1 MMKFKN
7 LLTTIFLTATL
18 ALGAVAQTKRAQGAA
33 AASAQPGKAAAEKAT
48 KGATEKVAA
57 GGAFDQKR
65 FDTLRGEGFDALYNL
80 DYEGAR
86 RRFHEMTVVFPEHP
100 AGYQFLAASLWLKT
114 LNESRRLQA
123 SLYNNEGFYKEKD
136 DQADVK
142 VTGEFR
148 ELTRRTKELCESRL
162 KANPKDA
169 DALYYLGAVEG
180 LKAAWGSMVERS
192 FMSALRNGSDSVDHH
207 RDLLKLDPSYTDAKV
222 TIGMYDYVVGALPPL
237 VKLGATFIGMRGS
250 KKRGLA
256 TLEEVAREGHWAR
269 DDARS
274 LLIALLKR
282 ERRFRDAYTY
292 ASELATKYP
301 RNYLFKMEAA
311 DALVSQAEVDRTTD
325 PEAAKKTE
333 AEAFAVFD
341 SLLVPAH
348 APNAPRPPLDLV
360 HYNYGEALLVA
371 GQPERAAK
379 ELAAAATAP
388 GAQDTMVTRA
398 RLREAQA
405 LDVAGKRDE
414 AVTQYKAVLTRPNV
428 YDSHED
434 AKRGLKEPYKLT
446 RKVGENAGG
455 DDEASDAKTQKTN

>member
-1 MMKFKN
+1 MKFKN
-7 LLTTIFLTATL
+7 LLTTVLVTASL
-18 ALGAVAQTKRAQGAA
+18 SLSVNAQAKRGAA
-33 AASAQPGKAAAEKAT
+33 AGVKPAGASVEKAA
-48 KGATEKVAA
+48 
-57 GGAFDQKR
+57 GAFDQKR
-65 FDTLRGEGFDALYNL
+65 FDAMRAEGFEALYNL

-86 RRFHEMTVVFPEHP
+86 RRFREMTTAFPEHP

-136 DQADVK
+136 DKPDPK
-142 VTGEFR
+142 LSGEFR
-148 ELTRRTKELCESRL
+148 ELTRKTEQLCEARL

-169 DALYYLGAVEG
+169 DALYYLGASEG

-192 FMSALRNGSDSVDHH
+192 FMSALSNGKDSVGHH
-207 RDLLKLDPSYTDAKV
+207 RDLLKLDPAYTDAKV
-222 TIGMYDYVVGALPPL
+222 TVGMYDYVVGTLPPL
-237 VKLGATFIGMRGS
+237 VKLGATFIGLRGS

-256 TLEEVAREGHWAR
+256 TLEEVAREGRWAR
-269 DDARS
+269 DDAKS

-292 ASELATKYP
+292 ANELSTKYP

-311 DALVSQAEVDRTTD
+311 DALVSQAEVDRATA

-341 SLLVPAH
+341 SLLAPQHGPA
-348 APNAPRPPLDLV
+348 APRPPLDLV
-360 HYNYGEALLVA
+360 HYNYGDALLVA
-371 GQPERAAK
+371 GQAERAAK
-379 ELAAAATAP
+379 ELAAAAAVP
-388 GAQDTMVTRA
+388 GAEASMVTRA
-398 RLREAQA
+398 RLRAAQA
-405 LDVAGKRDE
+405 LDVAGKRED
-414 AVTQYKAVLTRPNV
+414 AVTHYKAVLALPNV

-446 RKVGENAGG
+446 RKVSENAGG
-455 DDEASDAKTQKTN
+455 DESAEDTKAQTTN

>member
-1 MMKFKN
+1 MKFKN
-7 LLTTIFLTATL
+7 LLTTIFLAATL
-18 ALGAVAQTKRAQGAA
+18 ALGASAQTKKAPGAV
-33 AASAQPGKAAAEKAT
+33 AASAQPGKAA
-48 KGATEKVAA
+48 TEKTA

-65 FDTLRGEGFDALYNL
+65 FDELRGEGFDALYNL

-86 RRFHEMTVVFPEHP
+86 RRFREMTTAFPNHP

-136 DQADVK
+136 DQADAK
-142 VTGEFR
+142 VTAEFR
-148 ELTRRTKELCESRL
+148 ELTRKTKELCEARL
-162 KANPKDA
+162 KADPKDT

-192 FMSALRNGSDSVDHH
+192 FMSALNNGKDSVDHH
-207 RDLLKLDPSYTDAKV
+207 RDLLKLDPNYTDAKV
-222 TIGMYDYVVGALPPL
+222 TVGMYDYVVGTLPPL

-256 TLEEVAREGHWAR
+256 TLEEVAREGRWAR
-269 DDARS
+269 DDAKS

-292 ASELATKYP
+292 ASELAAKYP

-311 DALVSQAEVDRTTD
+311 DALVSQAELDRATD

-341 SLLVPAH
+341 SLLAPQH
-348 APNAPRPPLDLV
+348 ASNAPRPPLDLV
-360 HYNYGEALLVA
+360 HYNYGDALLVA
-371 GQPERAAK
+371 GQAERAAK
-379 ELAAAATAP
+379 ELAAAATTP
-388 GAQDTMVTRA
+388 GAEGSMVTRA

-405 LDVAGKRDE
+405 LDVAGKREE
-414 AVTQYKAVLTRPNV
+414 AVAQYKAVLARPNV

-434 AKRGLKEPYKLT
+434 AKRGLKEPYSLT
-446 RKVGENAGG
+446 RKVGENSAAS
-455 DDEASDAKTQKTN
+455 DEASDAKAQKTN

>member
-1 MMKFKN
+1 MTFKN
-7 LLTTIFLTATL
+7 LLTTIFLTAAL
-18 ALGAVAQTKRAQGAA
+18 ALGAGAQTKRAQDTAT
-33 AASAQPGKAAAEKAT
+33 ASARPAKVVAEKT
-48 KGATEKVAA
+48 A

-65 FDTLRGEGFDALYNL
+65 FDELRAEGFDALYNL

-86 RRFHEMTVVFPEHP
+86 RRFREMTVVFPDHP

-136 DQADVK
+136 DRADAK

-148 ELTRRTKELCESRL
+148 ELTRKTQELCETRL
-162 KANPKDA
+162 KANPKDT

-192 FMSALRNGSDSVDHH
+192 FMSALHNGSDSVDHH
-207 RDLLKLDPSYTDAKV
+207 RDLLKLDPNYTDAKV
-222 TIGMYDYVVGALPPL
+222 TIGMYDYVVGTLPPL

-256 TLEEVAREGHWAR
+256 TLEQVAREGRWAR

-282 ERRFRDAYTY
+282 ERRYRDAYAY

-311 DALVSQAEVDRTTD
+311 DALVSQAELDRVTD

-333 AEAFAVFD
+333 AQAFAVFD
-341 SLLVPAH
+341 SLLAPVH
-348 APNAPRPPLDLV
+348 TPNAPRPPLDLV
-360 HYNYGEALLVA
+360 HYNYGDALLVA
-371 GQPERAAK
+371 GQSERAAK
-379 ELAAAATAP
+379 ELAAAALTP
-388 GAQDTMVTRA
+388 GAEDSMVTRA
-398 RLREAQA
+398 RLRAAQA
-405 LDVAGKRDE
+405 LDVAGKRAE
-414 AVTQYKAVLTRPNV
+414 ALTEYKAVLARPNV

-434 AKRGLKEPYKLT
+434 AKRGLKEPYKLE

-455 DDEASDAKTQKTN
+455 DDGGDNPNAVKTN